1 MADSPTNG
9 NGNGNGCYLVNGA
22 EKIPIK
28 RSLFIA
34 LRQILVEQRQQTG
47 SVTCHLKNGGLT
59 IIENRFLADARE

>member
-28 RSLFIA
+28 RSLFVAI
-34 LRQILVEQRQQTG
+34 RQILVEQKQQTG
-47 SVTCHLKNGGLT
+47 SIVFHLKNGGLT
-59 IIENRFLADARE
+59 VIENRFLTDARD